1 MGIEHRGQA
10 TGAVL
15 RERVIGGRIQEV
27 GHKRQSKSGGFRWGT
42 QGIRGRIPGAGN
54 RRQGRGGG
62 YKYTNYRG

>member
-1 MGIEHRGQA
+1 M
-10 TGAVL
+10 L